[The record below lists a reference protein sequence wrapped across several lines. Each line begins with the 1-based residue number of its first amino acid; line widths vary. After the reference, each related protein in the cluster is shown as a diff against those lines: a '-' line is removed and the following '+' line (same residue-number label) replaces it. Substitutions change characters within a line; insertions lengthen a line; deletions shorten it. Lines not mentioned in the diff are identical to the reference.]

1 VANNRRRKEKASF
14 PPRLPVRG
22 IRFTVAYQK
31 PKNRVERLA
40 NISLA
45 AWPNA
50 QQHSRTRARV
60 GWFAVM
66 LVASACVSAALASW
80 LPLQVS
86 IVTVFLFAG
95 PHNWFEL
102 RYFLMRLPARF
113 GRSRNFFA
121 VAFAGIFVLTA
132 AYVAMPAL
140 YYANLWSG
148 ANWPE
153 AIAAWNTLL
162 LLWVGALVIIRGRQ
176 NSRRDW
182 FWVLP
187 VVFMLCALNWLAPQL
202 FSLAI
207 VYAHPLVALWFLDR
221 HLRRTRPEWLRTYH
235 RCLMLLP
242 LLVAGMLWQLS
253 RSSSLADDNGLFWR
267 ITQHAGADLL
277 PNVSSHMLVSL
288 HVFLEML
295 HYGVW
300 IVALPLIG
308 ATGALWKV
316 RTIPLA
322 RRRGGFPKLIGAVLI
337 FGLFVVALLWL
348 GFSVNY
354 PAMRDV
360 YFAVAI
366 AHVLAEAPFLLR
378 MI

>member
-1 VANNRRRKEKASF
+1 MERSESISLTAWSGARSSDRAGLS
-14 PPRLPVRG
+14 PRL
-22 IRFTVAYQK
+22 F
-31 PKNRVERLA
+31 
-40 NISLA
+40 
-45 AWPNA
+45 
-50 QQHSRTRARV
+50 V
-60 GWFAVM
+60 GT
-66 LVASACVSAALASW
+66 LVASACLAAVLASW

-86 IVTVFLFAG
+86 IATVFLFAG
-95 PHNWFEL
+95 PHNWFEF

-113 GRSRNFFA
+113 GRSGNFFA

-132 AYVAMPAL
+132 AYLAMPAL

-148 ANWPE
+148 SNWPD
-153 AIAAWNTLL
+153 AIATWNTLL
-162 LLWVGALVIIRGRQ
+162 LLWLGTLVIMRGRQ
-176 NSRRDW
+176 SSRRDW
-182 FWVLP
+182 FWALP
-187 VVFMLCALNWLAPQL
+187 LVFTLCALNWLAPQL

-221 HLRRTRPEWLRTYH
+221 HLRRTRPGWLRAYH
-235 RCLMLLP
+235 RCLVILP
-242 LLVAGMLWQLS
+242 LLIIGMLWQLS
-253 RSSSLADDNGLFWR
+253 RTSSLADDNGLFWR

-277 PNVSSHMLVSL
+277 PNVSSHLLVSL

-308 ATGALWKV
+308 ATGSIWKV

-322 RRRGGFPKLIGAVLI
+322 RRRGGFPKLIAAVLI
-337 FGLFVVALLWL
+337 IGLFVVALLWF

-354 PAMRDV
+354 PAMRDI

>member
-1 VANNRRRKEKASF
+1 MEQA
-14 PPRLPVRG
+14 
-22 IRFTVAYQK
+22 
-31 PKNRVERLA
+31 A

-45 AWPNA
+45 AWRNPRPIT
-50 QQHSRTRARV
+50 RTRTSVRL
-60 GWFAVM
+60 FAVM
-66 LVASACVSAALASW
+66 LVASACISAALASW

-86 IVTVFLFAG
+86 IVTLFLFAG

-121 VAFAGIFVLTA
+121 VAFTGILLLTV
-132 AYVAMPAL
+132 AYLAMPAL

-148 ANWPE
+148 ANWPD
-153 AIAAWNTLL
+153 AMATWNMLL
-162 LLWVGALVIIRGRQ
+162 LLWLGALVLIRGKQ
-176 NSRRDW
+176 NSRRDC
-182 FWVLP
+182 FWALP
-187 VVFMLCALNWLAPQL
+187 VVFMLCAVNWLAPQL

-207 VYAHPLVALWFLDR
+207 VYLHPLVALWFLDR

-235 RCLMLLP
+235 RCLLLLP
-242 LLVAGMLWQLS
+242 LLIVGMLWQLS
-253 RSSSLADDNGLFWR
+253 RTSSLADNNGLFWR

-277 PNVSSHMLVSL
+277 PNVSSHVLVSL

-308 ATGALWKV
+308 ATGAVWNVK
-316 RTIPLA
+316 TIPLA
-322 RRRGGFPKLIGAVLI
+322 RRRGGFPKLIAALLV
-337 FGLFVVALLWL
+337 FGLFLVALLWF

-354 PAMRDV
+354 PAMRDI

>member
-1 VANNRRRKEKASF
+1 VSGKGF
-14 PPRLPVRG
+14 
-22 IRFTVAYQK
+22 
-31 PKNRVERLA
+31 
-40 NISLA
+40 A
-45 AWPNA
+45 AI
-50 QQHSRTRARV
+50 
-60 GWFAVM
+60 
-66 LVASACVSAALASW
+66 LVASAGLSAALASW

-113 GRSRNFFA
+113 GRSRNFFS
-121 VAFAGIFVLTA
+121 VAFAGIFTLTA
-132 AYVAMPAL
+132 AYLAMPAL
-140 YYANLWSG
+140 YYAHFWSG
-148 ANWPE
+148 ANWPN
-153 AIAAWNTLL
+153 AIATWNTLL
-162 LLWVGALVIIRGRQ
+162 LLWLGALVVMRGKQ

-182 FWVLP
+182 FGTIP
-187 VVFMLCALNWLAPQL
+187 VVFLLCALNWLAPQL

-207 VYAHPLVALWFLDR
+207 VYIHPLVALWFLDR
-221 HLRRTRPEWLRTYH
+221 HLRRTRPEWRRTYH
-235 RCLMLLP
+235 RCLSLLP
-242 LLVAGMLWQLS
+242 LLLAGMLWQLS
-253 RSSSLADDNGLFWR
+253 RTSSLADDNGLFWR

-277 PNVSSHMLVSL
+277 PNISSHMLVST

-308 ATGALWKV
+308 ATGTVWNVK
-316 RTIPLA
+316 TIPLA
-322 RRRGGFPKLIGAVLI
+322 RRRHGFPRLIAAVLI
-337 FGLFVVALLWL
+337 FGLFVVGLLWF

-354 PAMRDV
+354 PAIRDV